1 MSTKTQISQHSPRL
15 YTYIIQCDNG
25 GAPCA
30 ENSLWSLAICKP
42 GIRKGARV
50 GDTIVGIGGE
60 ALKLKTETKQILFI
74 SIVTKVIT
82 MEKYAID
89 YANRPDSIYTPDLKL
104 KPNKFH
110 DCGNI
115 ETDLKGK
122 NVVISAYFIYF
133 GNKHI
138 SVPHNLQEIIP
149 GRAYKY
155 NPNASFKP
163 NMASLFNKCKKTI
176 GFGKIGQ
183 YNNKKKT
190 RCNQ

>member
-1 MSTKTQISQHSPRL
+1 MSTKTQIMRESPRL
-15 YTYIIQCDNG
+15 YTYIVQCDTG

-50 GDTIVGIGGE
+50 GDIIVGISGE
-60 ALKLKTETKQILFI
+60 ALKLKTETKQILFM
-74 SIVTKVIT
+74 SIVTKAIT
-82 MEKYAID
+82 MKEYAIA

-104 KPNKFH
+104 KPNQFH
-110 DCGNI
+110 DCGNV

-122 NVVISAYFIYF
+122 NVLISNNFIYF

-138 SVPHNLQEIIP
+138 SVPDNLQEIIP

-155 NPNASFKP
+155 NSNAIFKP
-163 NMASLFNKCKKTI
+163 NMTDLFNKCKKTI
-176 GFGKIGQ
+176 GSGKIGQ
-183 YNNKKKT
+183 YNNNKIT
-190 RCNQ
+190 RCRQ